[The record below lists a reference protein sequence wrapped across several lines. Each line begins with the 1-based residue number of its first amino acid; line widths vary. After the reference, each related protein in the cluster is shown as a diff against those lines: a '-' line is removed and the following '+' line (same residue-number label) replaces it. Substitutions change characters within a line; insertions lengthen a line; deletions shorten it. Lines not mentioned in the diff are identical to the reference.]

1 MRLNGFLF
9 VQSLPIR
16 PGILTHS
23 QRALDGTLLADS
35 RVRAWLP
42 DGTPSYDGGTL
53 APELA
58 ESWQVASDGMS
69 CTFNLRKD
77 ATFHNGAPVTARDVK
92 WSFDRAVKVGGFP
105 TFQMSAGS
113 LLNPEQ
119 FVVVDGHTFR
129 IDYVREDKILL
140 FNVAV
145 VVPFIINS
153 ELARK
158 NATEAGPWAMNWLRN
173 NEAGGRAYRIESWKP
188 GTETVLVRFD
198 AWKCGPL
205 PKVRRIIAL
214 RFSIQGFS

>member
-42 DGTPSYDGGTL
+42 DGTPSYDRGTL
-53 APELA
+53 AP
-58 ESWQVASDGMS
+58 
-69 CTFNLRKD
+69 
-77 ATFHNGAPVTARDVK
+77 
-92 WSFDRAVKVGGFP
+92 
-105 TFQMSAGS
+105 
-113 LLNPEQ
+113 PEQ
-119 FVVVDGHTFR
+119 FVVVDDHTFR

-158 NATEAGPWAMNWLRN
+158 NATEAGPWTMNWLRN

-205 PKVRRIIAL
+205 SKVRRIIAL
-214 RFSIQGFS
+214 RFSVEGFS